1 MGNKRA
7 YQHHSAFEKMWLMNS
22 FRVKKYWKGKR
33 RGLVN
38 LYGIFKIDQLINS
51 KMEILKSYLF
61 VMYM

>member
-1 MGNKRA
+1 
-7 YQHHSAFEKMWLMNS
+7 MWLMNS

-51 KMEILKSYLF
+51 KMEILNSYLF
-61 VMYM
+61 VLYM